1 MTAHPVIF
9 IQHRTS
15 YYNMRMYCFLTVGNF
30 FKKAKTYA

>member
-9 IQHRTS
+9 IQHKALS
-15 YYNMRMYCFLTVGNF
+15 CNMKMYSSLTVGNF